1 MKIGFITLGCSKNRM
16 DTEVMLHELVSA
28 GYEITP
34 EETEADVVVINTCGF
49 IEDAKKEAIDN
60 ILDVAWLKEHR
71 GLKGIIVTGC
81 LVERYREAIFEEMP
95 EVDALVGVGSIH
107 NIVEAVRS
115 LETKAKDKKTG
126 KYMSFEP
133 KDSVRLGGERV
144 LTLPEYATYIKIIE
158 AATGA
163 PIAQFRIREIQ
174 KPHNRGHC
182 SEAKSVEKPG
192 WSFLSSLRT

>member
-71 GLKGIIVTGC
+71 VLK
-81 LVERYREAIFEEMP
+81 E
-95 EVDALVGVGSIH
+95 
-107 NIVEAVRS
+107 
-115 LETKAKDKKTG
+115 
-126 KYMSFEP
+126 
-133 KDSVRLGGERV
+133 
-144 LTLPEYATYIKIIE
+144 
-158 AATGA
+158 
-163 PIAQFRIREIQ
+163 
-174 KPHNRGHC
+174 
-182 SEAKSVEKPG
+182 
-192 WSFLSSLRT
+192 LS